1 MCKKRAKSIT
11 QIRIWLRVSAL
22 LTLFPAQVFSEVVST
37 EYTFTTALKEVQSGS
52 IDGKDYLNIRING
65 SAGPSLCH
73 GNLLTFDNS
82 RLSDNSSKKISN
94 IALAAMLND
103 EPVVITVPRSAS
115 KCVDGMP
122 VLTDLYLLTN
132 RF

>member
-1 MCKKRAKSIT
+1 MRLKQEPAMPLKKSLRRACI
-11 QIRIWLRVSAL
+11 VL
-22 LTLFPAQVFSEVVST
+22 LFFPVHVFSEVVAT

-73 GNLLTFDNS
+73 GNLLKFDNAN
-82 RLSDNSSKKISN
+82 LSDSTSRNIGN

-122 VLTDLYLLTN
+122 VVTDLYLLPN
-132 RF
+132 RV